1 MDAQYTATAGDLIS
15 VLGVPRVLFKIAG
28 QAAVS
33 VRGGAE
39 GGLDTPA
46 ERQWRE
52 AGGPGFARGYLE
64 IDLMAFCD
72 GIHGGAGIDG
82 IDLDVLGCEL
92 VLGRAFQEEIR
103 RPGVMDVGRGD
114 EYRQHQAQRAG
125 QDRALDPLDL
135 LVAVETALAFLRP
148 GHDALRVHDD
158 GRRFRRV
165 PPRLADPPR
174 QQSGRI
180 RPDAI
185 GPEAVMPRA
194 NRLPGAE
201 ILRKRP
207 PLATGVFQVKTGIH
221 HLPDVRGVG
230 QVVRKQ
236 RLYGRPLHIRQV
248 ARIPPPVILVLLA
261 IFGRPHADL
270 PSRITNSRR
279 RVSVKQALQ
288 DIEDLEA
295 VVDAFCQR
303 LRNHVVIAHPGR
315 GHGDTI
321 RIRSAGWLAIY
332 RFPPKNPPEKP
343 RKHN

>member
-46 ERQWRE
+46 ERQRRE

-82 IDLDVLGCEL
+82 IDLDVLGCEP

-148 GHDALRVHDD
+148 GHETLVQNWP
-158 GRRFRRV
+158 RRWHCSDR
-165 PPRLADPPR
+165 
-174 QQSGRI
+174 SG
-180 RPDAI
+180 I
-185 GPEAVMPRA
+185 GASRSAAPRA
-194 NRLPGAE
+194 ACRTRRTSPA
-201 ILRKRP
+201 
-207 PLATGVFQVKTGIH
+207 AT
-221 HLPDVRGVG
+221 R
-230 QVVRKQ
+230 
-236 RLYGRPLHIRQV
+236 
-248 ARIPPPVILVLLA
+248 
-261 IFGRPHADL
+261 
-270 PSRITNSRR
+270 SRR
-279 RVSVKQALQ
+279 RATRSRTGQSMMRRCAGA
-288 DIEDLEA
+288 A
-295 VVDAFCQR
+295 V
-303 LRNHVVIAHPGR
+303 
-315 GHGDTI
+315 
-321 RIRSAGWLAIY
+321 
-332 RFPPKNPPEKP
+332 
-343 RKHN
+343 

>member
-1 MDAQYTATAGDLIS
+1 
-15 VLGVPRVLFKIAG
+15 
-28 QAAVS
+28 
-33 VRGGAE
+33 
-39 GGLDTPA
+39 
-46 ERQWRE
+46 
-52 AGGPGFARGYLE
+52 
-64 IDLMAFCD
+64 
-72 GIHGGAGIDG
+72 
-82 IDLDVLGCEL
+82 
-92 VLGRAFQEEIR
+92 
-103 RPGVMDVGRGD
+103 MDVGRGD
-114 EYRQHQAQRAG
+114 EDRQHQAQRAG
-125 QDRALDPLDL
+125 QDMALDPLDL

-165 PPRLADPPR
+165 TPRLADPPR

-185 GPEAVMPRA
+185 GPEAVMPSA

-230 QVVRKQ
+230 QGVREQ

-279 RVSVKQALQ
+279 RVSVKQALKGRISTL
-288 DIEDLEA
+288 DPATISATA
-295 VVDAFCQR
+295 VQSTVSGVPYLTVTANCQFTFLTAVPKINIGGER
-303 LRNHVVIAHPGR
+303 ARYGVLRIMLR
-315 GHGDTI
+315 
-321 RIRSAGWLAIY
+321 
-332 RFPPKNPPEKP
+332 
-343 RKHN
+343 